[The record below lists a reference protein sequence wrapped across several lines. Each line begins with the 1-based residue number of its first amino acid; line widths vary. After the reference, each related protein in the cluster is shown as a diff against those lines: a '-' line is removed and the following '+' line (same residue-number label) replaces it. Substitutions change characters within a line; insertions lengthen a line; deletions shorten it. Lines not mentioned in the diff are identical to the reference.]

1 VQQRGVA
8 LVGADLDEG
17 PMAGRRLPEVP
28 GYHSGSV
35 PVLHSLRP
43 FAVAMAGEG
52 RFDPFKDARL
62 GIDAYETIRRRT
74 CALAHARLLIAYP
87 QPCILPRLN
96 SVANGGERDGDDE
109 SSARRPQGML
119 RPSTPDRRASRIVEP
134 AGSSSQ
140 GENPMPLFPCRKC
153 DCIEDTALCHYWS
166 ARLRQTSA
174 LCSACDPTIG
184 KWHGEFPKESAQGW
198 IRDRDGFLLD
208 KRAVERWLGQPID
221 TFSRPSQERSE
232 ASDSVRAH
240 VLALDAIPDDT
251 NPSSD

>member
-1 VQQRGVA
+1 V
-8 LVGADLDEG
+8 VGADLDES
-17 PMAGRRLPEVP
+17 PMAGRLPEVP

-35 PVLHSLRP
+35 PVLHSQRP

-52 RFDPFKDARL
+52 GSGPFKSARL
-62 GIDAYETIRRRT
+62 GIDAYETIRRST

-87 QPCILPRLN
+87 QPRILPRLN

-109 SSARRPQGML
+109 SSAPPPGNAATKHTGSSSQ
-119 RPSTPDRRASRIVEP
+119 PDP
-134 AGSSSQ
+134 SSQ
-140 GENPMPLFPCRKC
+140 GENPMPLFPCNKC

-221 TFSRPSQERSE
+221 TFSRPKQERSE

-240 VLALDAIPDDT
+240 VLALDAVPDDT